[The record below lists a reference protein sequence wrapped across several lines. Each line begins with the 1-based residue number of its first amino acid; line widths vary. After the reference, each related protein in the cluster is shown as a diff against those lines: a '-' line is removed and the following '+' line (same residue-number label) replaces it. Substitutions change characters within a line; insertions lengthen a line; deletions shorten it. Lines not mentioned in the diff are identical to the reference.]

1 MVLEKVDASMFEFNG
16 SVTASIS
23 NALELSV
30 SDGDVLLAYVD
41 GDLRG
46 NVIAVQSPT
55 SEEYL
60 FPIML
65 HSNIEAGEF
74 VNFKL
79 LTADSEL
86 IEFNEGVDF
95 NNDMVLGNAI
105 TPFSLSS
112 VNYGIASEFEVNHA
126 YPNPFNPNTS
136 IDYTLAVDTELNVSV
151 YDMNG
156 RFVETLVN
164 GTMKAGHNQIS
175 WNASRETSGVYF
187 IKFESKELTLT
198 EKIVLI
204 K

>member
-1 MVLEKVDASMFEFNG
+1 MFEFNG
-16 SVTASIS
+16 SVTASVS
-23 NALELSV
+23 DVLELLIF
-30 SDGDVLLAYVD
+30 DGDILLAYVE

-46 NVIAVQSPT
+46 KVDAVQSPI

-65 HSNIEAGEF
+65 HSNMEAGEF

-79 LTADSEL
+79 LTTDGEL
-86 IEFNEGVDF
+86 IEFNEGVEF
-95 NNDMVLGNAI
+95 NNDMIVGNAI

-112 VNYGIASEFEVNHA
+112 VNYGIASAFEVNYA

-136 IDYTLAVDTELNVSV
+136 LDYILAVDTELNVSV

-156 RFVETLVN
+156 RLVETLVN
-164 GTMKAGHNQIS
+164 GMMKAGHNQII
-175 WNASRETSGVYF
+175 WNASHETSGVYF
-187 IKFESKELTLT
+187 IKFESKGQTST
-198 EKIVLI
+198 QKVVLI